1 MEDKRILMAG
11 LPSSGKTTY
20 LGALVHILDSE
31 EVDTALKYN
40 GTPKNRMYLTQLVER
55 WLEFKKME
63 RNLVGSDECIELNLI
78 NDDEKIVL
86 TIPDL
91 SGETWRTLWSSRH
104 CDESVA
110 NLIEDANNLMFFIHC
125 DKVFKPI
132 SVMEMKKHQ
141 NALGETSEQGTQS
154 EACEKESEEWSP
166 EKHCP
171 TQVMAVDILQIIASK
186 IKNGKQINLAIIL
199 SAWDTTL
206 DLACTPREF
215 TKESLPLLHQY
226 LESSFDYP
234 NFEIYGVSAQGGD
247 LEGKGAELEQKKA
260 KLDKFDIP
268 SERVI
273 IVGQEDYKHD
283 LTFPIKKLLD

>member
-1 MEDKRILMAG
+1 MQDKKILMAG
-11 LPSSGKTTY
+11 LPNSGKTTY

-31 EVDTALKYN
+31 EVSTALKYN
-40 GTPKNRMYLTQLVER
+40 GTPKNRIYLTKLVEK

-63 RNLVGSDECIELNLI
+63 RNFVDSNDCIELNLI
-78 NDDEKIVL
+78 NDDQQIVL

-110 NLIEDANNLMFFIHC
+110 NLIEDASNLMFFIHC
-125 DKVFKPI
+125 DKVVKPI
-132 SVMEMKKHQ
+132 SVMEMKKQ
-141 NALGETSEQGTQS
+141 QDALNEVPGQDTLSKIT
-154 EACEKESEEWSP
+154 EKVSEEWSP

-171 TQVMAVDILQIIASK
+171 TQVMAVDILQIIASR
-186 IKNGKQINLAIIL
+186 IKGRKHINLAIIL

-206 DLACTPREF
+206 DLDCTPMEF
-215 TKESLPLLHQY
+215 TKNSLPLLHQY
-226 LESSFDYP
+226 LESGFDYP

-247 LEGKGAELEQKKA
+247 LDGKGDELEQKKA
-260 KLDKFDIP
+260 KLDMFDIP

-273 IVGQEDYKHD
+273 IVGEEDYQHD
-283 LTFPIKKLLD
+283 LTFPIKKLLG